1 MNPKTRRRL
10 RQQLD
15 ANLQAIKA
23 VGISVPRTGWIRTVR
38 DALGMTAAQLG
49 SRVGVTQPTL
59 AGFERAETDRTITLR
74 SLSEIAEALGCRLV
88 YAFVPE
94 ESLEAMMRLQARQ
107 SAAQI
112 LRPVA
117 HSMAL
122 EGQTPPATAISA
134 DIENLANDLV
144 ENSPRR
150 IWDHP

>member
-15 ANLQAIKA
+15 AKLQAVTA
-23 VGISVPRTGWIRTVR
+23 VGVSVPRSGWIRTMR
-38 DALGMTAAQLG
+38 DALGMTAAQLAA
-49 SRVGVTQPTL
+49 RLGVTQPTL
-59 AGFERAETDRTITLR
+59 AGFERAETVRTITLR
-74 SLSEIAEALGCRLV
+74 SLTEIAEALGCHLV
-88 YAFVPE
+88 YAFVPKR
-94 ESLEAMMRLQARQ
+94 SLEAMMRHQALQ

-122 EGQTPPATAISA
+122 EGQTPPATAMNA

-144 ENSPRR
+144 ENSPKR
-150 IWDHP
+150 IWDYP